1 MAGIPFEILPG
12 SAQGE
17 DEYEGGLSVILC
29 SSLIFFCIYPIVMKD
44 MIVLCILKVS
54 IEFPFTYTHS
64 RDAITAIKR

>member
-1 MAGIPFEILPG
+1 
-12 SAQGE
+12 
-17 DEYEGGLSVILC
+17 
-29 SSLIFFCIYPIVMKD
+29 MKD